1 MKKYKYLISVIIP
14 IYNVEEYIEDA
25 IKSIISQ
32 SIGFDNIELI
42 LINDGSP
49 ANEKR
54 ICEKYANKYKNIR
67 YIEQKNQGVSVAR
80 NNGINIAKGKYL
92 NFLDSDDKFEK
103 NALEIGYN
111 MLENNPNINLVGFR
125 QKFFEAAKGYHAMD
139 YRFKEEDRI
148 VDITK
153 EYDCLQLSAAASLI
167 RKDAIDKYNIRFD
180 EKIKLSEDA
189 KFMTDILLKNKEKE
203 YGLVSSANYLYRR
216 RKIRNSKI
224 QTSSQDISSYS
235 FTSKHVYEYVFNLS
249 KEQFG
254 KVIPYAQYF
263 VMYHLQYKLITGIAT
278 NLEKDEEKKHKDYLL
293 KLIDEIDDNIILEQ
307 KNISIIDKIYILNI
321 KHKKDIQKDIILK
334 NDCINY
340 KKRKYNLTEK
350 DYLIGLN
357 HIEEQNDK
365 INYEFN
371 IPEFLTDKIEIKI
384 NKKTK
389 KFKLDNSTYS
399 NYELFNQYTPKMKK
413 IIIEIKKKGNTNVEF
428 NYSNYKTLIKG
439 NGYLELFNSKYAQYK
454 IHKYNTSIKKNKL
467 IIKKRSI
474 STLINKLNYYLLLL
488 FKNRNAFILSIL
500 FSITK
505 PFYKN
510 KKENLIYVNNN
521 NEKEILKYFKENN
534 IDLSNYIIIKNNK
547 FSRSIKFKLQ
557 YLNLKNIYY
566 MINDVIINPFG
577 KSYKEYLNKT
587 HTNHIIFTNKN
598 TTENEKELHKYKNKK
613 TCFIEIQ

>member
-1 MKKYKYLISVIIP
+1 MKKYKYLISVITP

-139 YRFKEEDRI
+139 YRFKEEDRN

-357 HIEEQNDK
+357 HIK
-365 INYEFN
+365 
-371 IPEFLTDKIEIKI
+371 
-384 NKKTK
+384 
-389 KFKLDNSTYS
+389 
-399 NYELFNQYTPKMKK
+399 
-413 IIIEIKKKGNTNVEF
+413 
-428 NYSNYKTLIKG
+428 
-439 NGYLELFNSKYAQYK
+439 
-454 IHKYNTSIKKNKL
+454 
-467 IIKKRSI
+467 
-474 STLINKLNYYLLLL
+474 
-488 FKNRNAFILSIL
+488 
-500 FSITK
+500 
-505 PFYKN
+505 
-510 KKENLIYVNNN
+510 
-521 NEKEILKYFKENN
+521 
-534 IDLSNYIIIKNNK
+534 
-547 FSRSIKFKLQ
+547 
-557 YLNLKNIYY
+557 
-566 MINDVIINPFG
+566 
-577 KSYKEYLNKT
+577 
-587 HTNHIIFTNKN
+587 
-598 TTENEKELHKYKNKK
+598 
-613 TCFIEIQ
+613 